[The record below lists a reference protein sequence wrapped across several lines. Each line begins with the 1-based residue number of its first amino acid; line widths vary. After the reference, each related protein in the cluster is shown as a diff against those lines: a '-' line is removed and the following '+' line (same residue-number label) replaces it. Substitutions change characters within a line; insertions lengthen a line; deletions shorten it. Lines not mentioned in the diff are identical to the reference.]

1 MPLTN
6 FENIMNAMGLIEAS
20 IPMVAKVIVTL
31 KSGKKIDLTELVAQ
45 TKKVVDDKL
54 AEAADH
60 LASPGSNDG

>member
-1 MPLTN
+1 MPNN
-6 FENIMNAMGLIEAS
+6 FDNIMNAMGLINAS

-45 TKKVVDDKL
+45 TQKVVDDKL

-60 LASPGSNDG
+60 LAKPGSSDE